1 VPVRSLTSS
10 VLKWPDRES
19 VEATV
24 RDWAEAVIE
33 KTPTVTRVGYG
44 GSLAGEEWGFGSD
57 IDLIVILSSS
67 SSPFFERGR
76 QFDATLLPVPADLFV
91 YTEREW
97 DRVANR
103 WQASG
108 RVEWVSRRDAPR
120 LEPENDET
128 DGQQR

>member
-10 VLKWPDRES
+10 VLKWPDRQS
-19 VEATV
+19 VEAAV
-24 RDWAEAVIE
+24 REWAETVIE
-33 KTPTVTRVGYG
+33 KTSTVTRVGYG

-57 IDLIVILSSS
+57 VDLILILSSS

-103 WQASG
+103 WQAGG
-108 RVEWVSRRDAPR
+108 RVEWVSRRDARR
-120 LEPENDET
+120 LEPVDDET
-128 DGQQR
+128 DGKQR